1 MKHSALS
8 PLSSWKKPQ
17 LNLLAAA
24 WILLSIFSCNATGA
38 DRDGAA
44 KTDAATEYP
53 PLSLDSENPRY
64 FRFRDKPAIL
74 VTSGEHYGALL
85 NGAFDFETYFAT
97 LAADGF
103 NLTRVFS
110 GAYCEQIGAF
120 KIERNTLAPA
130 AGELV
135 APWMRSDTP
144 GYANGGNKFDLSQ
157 WNPAYFER
165 LEALMNSASRHGV
178 VVEFVFFC
186 PFYRDDMW
194 QLSPLH
200 PANHINPLPLPK
212 NRNDLWSLD
221 RSGAYL
227 ALQEALVKKIVTT
240 LNAFDN
246 LYYEVC
252 NEPYQGNLPM
262 DWHDHI
268 AELIIATGKDLPRQ
282 HLVSWNVA
290 NHGDGEKTIVR
301 DPHPAYSIFNFHYSS
316 PPDEVANNWHLKKPI
331 GDNETGFDGQ
341 ENRPYRTEAW
351 EFLLAGGALFNHL
364 DYSFAAGG
372 HEDGSFAY
380 PEKQPGGGN
389 ATLRRQFAAL
399 KRLIEAFD
407 IAKLAPVKA
416 GEFIVEGI
424 PKGARASVIAESSGD
439 AWLIYLSD
447 CGGQD
452 EVRLSLKVPSG
463 TFTTTFLD
471 PVEGSATTMAT
482 RFHDGRM
489 PMVIEGYSSREDL
502 AIRLTR
508 EDPLIPA
515 QTRIGKPD

>member
-1 MKHSALS
+1 MKYSVLS
-8 PLSSWKKPQ
+8 TLRSRKKPP
-17 LNLLAAA
+17 LILLATA
-24 WILLSIFSCNATGA
+24 WISLAMFSSKTTNAIAADGEGTG
-38 DRDGAA
+38 
-44 KTDAATEYP
+44 KNDAATQYP
-53 PLSLDSENPRY
+53 PLSLHPENPRY
-64 FRFRDKPAIL
+64 FKFRENPAIL

-120 KIERNTLAPA
+120 KIERNTLAPTE
-130 AGELV
+130 GELV

-157 WNPAYFER
+157 WNPDYFER

-200 PANHINPLPLPK
+200 PANQIDSLPLPK
-212 NRNDLWSLD
+212 AGNDLWSLE
-221 RSGAYL
+221 RSGLYL
-227 ALQEALVKKIVTT
+227 AVQEKLVRKIVST
-240 LNAFDN
+240 LNGYDN

-252 NEPYQGNLPM
+252 NEPYQGDLPM
-262 DWHDHI
+262 DWHDHM
-268 AELIIATGKDLPRQ
+268 AELIIATEKDLPNR

-290 NHGDGEKTIVR
+290 NHGDGEKAIVR

-316 PPDEVANNWHLKKPI
+316 PPAEVDNNWHLKKPI

-389 ATLRRQFAAL
+389 ATLRKQFAAL
-399 KRLIEAFD
+399 KRLIEEFD
-407 IAKLAPVKA
+407 IPKLAPVKA
-416 GEFIVEGI
+416 DEFIVEGI
-424 PKGARASVIAESSGD
+424 PKGARARVLAESSGD
-439 AWLIYLSD
+439 GWLIYLSD

-463 TFTTTFLD
+463 VYTITYFD
-471 PVEGSATTMAT
+471 PVEGSSTSMAA
-482 RFHDGRM
+482 RLHDGKT
-489 PMVIEGYSSREDL
+489 PMVIEGHGTSEDL
-502 AIRLTR
+502 AVKLRR
-508 EDPLIPA
+508 EDPLIPGSKA
-515 QTRIGKPD
+515 QE